1 MSIDPVTE
9 SPPRWLSVS
18 AVSSGPCLVVA
29 VAGEADW
36 NTADQL
42 RDQLTQAL
50 AYGPRSVILDLADLE
65 FCNLRGLDALNEFCE
80 VAQKS
85 SVDVSIRGIS
95 RQLRWLFD
103 CLVTGLGGD
112 HAVCIR
118 ASRPL
123 LRAVPALSTG
133 SASSWDSRAPA

>member
-1 MSIDPVTE
+1 MTIHPVCE
-9 SPPRWLSVS
+9 YPPQCMSVS

-42 RDQLTQAL
+42 RDQLAQAL
-50 AYGPRSVILDLADLE
+50 AYGPRSVILDLAYLE
-65 FCNLRGLDALNEFCE
+65 FCNLRGLGVLNDFCD

-85 SVDVSIRGIS
+85 SVDVSIRGMP

-103 CLVTGLGGD
+103 TLENVLGGP
-112 HAVCIR
+112 HALSCW
-118 ASRPL
+118 AHRPL
-123 LRAVPALSTG
+123 LRAVPAMSTG
-133 SASSWDSRAPA
+133 TA